1 MTKDEIFFSTRLL
14 LYRVRTNKDGF
25 NSRPSRFPFLK
36 TIRNYQ
42 EVKSYNL
49 TARITHEL
57 GIGIL
62 TVLLSNKIIWEVH
75 GLLKNQSL
83 VNQGYFGM
91 AVLVSN
97 IFRINWRKRRTK
109 EKTIHPC
116 HTWNLSSLRSRSPK
130 NKFLNSS
137 GILIL
142 KEKDFCWVKDTV
154 FIDKIRKIR
163 WLATFWELSCRFLLT
178 SMTLLL

>member
-1 MTKDEIFFSTRLL
+1 MDTYKQLKNQNWTDDLTRKQDHYLVPVARNSAVITRSLARLSAVIADFEGSFLELKWIKDFFWGRKHDFSWIIVKYTNDQFWPKMRYFSTRLL

-25 NSRPSRFPFLK
+25 NSCPSRFPFLK

-75 GLLKNQSL
+75 GLLKNQS
-83 VNQGYFGM
+83 
-91 AVLVSN
+91 
-97 IFRINWRKRRTK
+97 
-109 EKTIHPC
+109 
-116 HTWNLSSLRSRSPK
+116 
-130 NKFLNSS
+130 
-137 GILIL
+137 
-142 KEKDFCWVKDTV
+142 
-154 FIDKIRKIR
+154 
-163 WLATFWELSCRFLLT
+163 
-178 SMTLLL
+178 